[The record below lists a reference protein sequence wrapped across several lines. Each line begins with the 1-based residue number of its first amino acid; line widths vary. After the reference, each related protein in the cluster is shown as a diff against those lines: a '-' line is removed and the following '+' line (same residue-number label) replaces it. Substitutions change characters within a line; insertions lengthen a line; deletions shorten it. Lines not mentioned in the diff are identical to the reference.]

1 LQTTSVFITKM
12 LINGKWLS
20 ALSNETFPVINPA
33 DGKEIASVPN
43 GAEKEALLA
52 VDAAADAFN
61 DWAELTADTR
71 FELLLKWRDLI
82 VEEKETIA
90 EILSKE
96 QGKPFTEALNE
107 IKYANTFIT
116 WYAEEG
122 KRVYGETI
130 PASQK
135 DKRIIVIKQPI
146 GVVAAIT
153 PWNFPAAMITR
164 KIAPALAAGCTV
176 VLKPAEQTPLTALK
190 LAELAEK
197 AGIPAGVINLVTG
210 NAQSIGETWL
220 NDKRV
225 KKITFTGSTK
235 VGKLLMKGA
244 SETVKKVSLELGGHA
259 PVIIFEDANL
269 QKAIQGVISSKFRN
283 SGQTCICA
291 NRIYVHRNIEHDFFN
306 LLKQEVSN
314 LRVGS
319 GKDEGATI
327 GPLIN
332 KEAYIKIKEQ
342 LDDAVSKG
350 AEIVLGGNRLTE
362 LGDGYFLEPTII
374 KDVNNSMKIMH
385 EETFGPVAPI
395 IVFDDPNSALNAAN
409 NSDYGLAAYAYT
421 ESLTNAI
428 KAYET
433 LQYGIVGINDG
444 LPSAAQAPFGG
455 LKESGIGREGSKHGL
470 DEFLELKYVSI
481 QL

>member
-176 VLKPAEQTPLTALK
+176 ILKPAEQTPLTALK

-291 NRIYVHRNIEHDFFN
+291 NRIYVHRNIEHDFYN

-395 IVFDDPNSALNAAN
+395 IVFDDPNLALNAAN

>member
-12 LINGKWLS
+12 LINGQWLS

-43 GAEKEALLA
+43 GGEKEALLA

-176 VLKPAEQTPLTALK
+176 ILKPAEQTPLTALK

-259 PVIIFEDANL
+259 PVIIFEDADL
-269 QKAIQGVISSKFRN
+269 QKAIRGVISSKFRN

-291 NRIYVHRNIEHDFFN
+291 NRIYVHRNIEHDFYN

-395 IVFDDPNSALNAAN
+395 IIFDDPNSALNAAN
-409 NSDYGLAAYAYT
+409 NSDFGLAAYAYT

>member
-291 NRIYVHRNIEHDFFN
+291 NRIYVHRNIEHDFYN

>member
-12 LINGKWLS
+12 LINGQWLS

-71 FELLLKWRDLI
+71 SELLLKWRDLI

-176 VLKPAEQTPLTALK
+176 ILKPAEQTPLTALK

-259 PVIIFEDANL
+259 PVIIFEDADL
-269 QKAIQGVISSKFRN
+269 QKAIRGVISSKFRN

-291 NRIYVHRNIEHDFFN
+291 NRIYVHRNIEHDFYN
-306 LLKQEVSN
+306 LLKQEVSS

-409 NSDYGLAAYAYT
+409 SSDYGLAAYAYT

-470 DEFLELKYVSI
+470 DEFLDLKYVSI